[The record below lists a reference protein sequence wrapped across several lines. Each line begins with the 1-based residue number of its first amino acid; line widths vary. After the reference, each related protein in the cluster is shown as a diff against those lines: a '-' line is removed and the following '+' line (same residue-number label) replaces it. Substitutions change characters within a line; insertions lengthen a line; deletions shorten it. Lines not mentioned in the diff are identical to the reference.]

1 MEKTAIRIKN
11 LSIGYHGKW
20 AAKAVAADLNAVI
33 HSGELTCLLGANGV
47 GKSTLL
53 RTFSGFQPKLGG
65 EIFIFGKPL
74 ESYSGKELSQTIGIV
89 LTEKVDV
96 RDMTVWDLISLG
108 RNPYTGFWSRLNNED
123 EAIINEAIAYL
134 KIEELSDR
142 SIHTLSD
149 GERQKA
155 MIAKALAQ
163 ETPVIFLD
171 EPTAFLDF
179 PSKVEIMR
187 FLHFLAVQS
196 GKTIFL
202 STHDLELAL
211 QIADKLW
218 LMDKQQGLT
227 VGTPD
232 ELRQNGALENFFR
245 CEGAYFDRKTG
256 LFRILREIETV

>member
-1 MEKTAIRIKN
+1 MQENTAICIKN
-11 LSIGYHGKW
+11 LSVGYPAKII
-20 AAKAVAADLNAVI
+20 AANLNAVI
-33 HSGELTCLLGANGV
+33 LSGELTCLLGANGA

-53 RTFSGFQPKLGG
+53 RTLSGSQPKLAG
-65 EIFIFGKPL
+65 EIHIFTKQI
-74 ESYSGKELSQTIGIV
+74 EAYSGKELSQTVGIV
-89 LTEKVDV
+89 LTEKIDV
-96 RDMTVWDLISLG
+96 RDMTVRDLISLG
-108 RNPYTGFWSRLNNED
+108 RNPYTGFWGRLNRKD
-123 EAIINEAIAYL
+123 KTIVNEAIASL
-134 KIEELSDR
+134 KIEKLSNH

-163 ETPVIFLD
+163 ETPVVYLD
-171 EPTAFLDF
+171 EPTAYLDF

-187 FLHFLAVQS
+187 FLHSLAVQS

-218 LMDKQQGLT
+218 LMDKHKGLT

-232 ELRQNGALENFFR
+232 ELKQNGVLENFFQ
-245 CEGAYFDRKTG
+245 CEGTYFDRG
-256 LFRILREIETV
+256 AGFFRILREV